1 MAGGRDSA
9 PLDFAPD
16 CTSRSS
22 KICVPETPSLV
33 ASFLSRALIRWR
45 WVIIVGWA
53 VIGYLA
59 AEKSPQVEQALNV
72 RGGSRRPTEA
82 SRAEQLLRERFARSL
97 NDFFVIVIRNT
108 AGRADSSPVVD
119 SLFHR
124 LERLPWVNTVA
135 SFGSTNDST
144 FVSRDGH
151 HTLMVVAIRSDN
163 GDSVAALVAPLRA
176 EVREAIRTSGTDT
189 STVTVRVTGRSALD
203 LDVRSVVASDSRR
216 GEIRLLPL
224 TAGILLLAFGA
235 LVAAILPL
243 IVGFLAIWITLAVV
257 VILSAYTPMSVFVLN
272 MTTMLGLGVGID
284 YSLLIVTRFREELNR
299 GLRRQQAA
307 ARALSTAGSAVFTSG
322 LTVVVG
328 FAALL
333 FTPLVETQSVG
344 LGGLVVV
351 SVAVALSTTLLP
363 AILAV
368 LGRQIDRPRWLARR
382 LTWYHA
388 PTAWEKWARSLS
400 RNPRRALVVG
410 GTIITLLTLPVF
422 WIKVGLPSRNW
433 WPTATEAGQGVQMLE
448 DMGVSNIILPVRVT
462 VEVPPGQSVVS
473 AANLRGLRA
482 LSDSL
487 RADPRVSQVRSI
499 VDLEPGNSIL
509 QYSILYSNLDD
520 ARRQYGAFLDG
531 YLSQDARIALLDV
544 VLSDTTSLTSSM
556 DLSRRARALAA
567 EPPRQLKDAAILVG
581 GYTAA
586 SLDLQD
592 VLLKLF
598 PTLVISILACTGLML
613 ALVFRSVLVPIKAVI
628 MNTLSVSA
636 TFGLIVLVFQHG
648 FGGSIFGLTGPTSAI
663 FVVVPVLVFAV
674 VFGLSM
680 DYEVFL
686 LSRVKE
692 AFDKTGDNDR
702 ATEEG
707 LSATASVITSAA
719 LVMIMVFGVFAFAR
733 VLAMQFLGF
742 GLAVA
747 VLLDAT
753 IIRMVLVPAI
763 MHLAGEWN
771 WWPGVRKKKV
781 APK

>member
-1 MAGGRDSA
+1 MA
-9 PLDFAPD
+9 
-16 CTSRSS
+16 
-22 KICVPETPSLV
+22 SL
-33 ASFLSRALIRWR
+33 LSRVLIRWR
-45 WVIIVGWA
+45 WAIIVFWA
-53 VIGYLA
+53 VVGYLA
-59 AEKSPQVEQALNV
+59 AGKSPEVEQALNV
-72 RGGSRRPTEA
+72 RGGTREPTEA
-82 SRAEQLLRERFARSL
+82 SRAEEILRERFARSL
-97 NDFFVIVIRNT
+97 NDFLIVVIRT
-108 AGRADSSPVVD
+108 TGRADSSPLVD
-119 SLFHR
+119 TL
-124 LERLPWVNTVA
+124 VNRIAPQPYISTVA
-135 SFGSTNDST
+135 TFKSTGDST
-144 FVSRDGH
+144 FLSRDGH
-151 HTLMVVAIRSDN
+151 QTLLLLAIRPDG
-163 GDSVAALVAPLRA
+163 GDSVSALVAPLRA
-176 EVREAIRTSGTDT
+176 LVRAGIRAAGVDT
-189 STVTVRVTGRSALD
+189 TTTTVRLTGRAALD
-203 LDVRSVVASDSRR
+203 IDVRSVVASDSRR

-257 VILSAYTPMSVFVLN
+257 VILANYTPMSVFVLN

-299 GLRRQQAA
+299 GLRRQVAA
-307 ARALSTAGSAVFTSG
+307 ARALSTAGAAVFTSG

-333 FTPLVETQSVG
+333 FTPLVETKSVG

-363 AILAV
+363 ALLAV
-368 LGRQIDRPRWLARR
+368 LGRQIDQPRWLARR

-388 PTAWEKWARSLS
+388 PTVWEKWARSLS
-400 RNPRRALVVG
+400 RNPRRALAVG
-410 GTIITLLTLPVF
+410 GTIIALLTAPVF

-433 WPTATEAGQGVQMLE
+433 WPTATEAGQGVRMLE

-462 VEVPPGQSVVS
+462 VEVPKGQTVVS
-473 AANLRGLRA
+473 AGSLRGLRA

-487 RADPRVSQVRSI
+487 RADPRVAQVRSI

-509 QYSILYSNLDD
+509 QYSILYSDLED

-531 YLSQDARIALLDV
+531 YLSQDARVALVDV
-544 VLSDTTSLTSSM
+544 ILSDSTSLTSSM
-556 DLSRRARALAA
+556 DVSRRARDLART
-567 EPPRQLKDAAILVG
+567 PPRQLKDASILVG

-592 VLLKLF
+592 VLLKRF
-598 PTLVISILACTGLML
+598 PALVISILACTGIML

-636 TFGLIVLVFQHG
+636 TFGLIVLVFQHDI
-648 FGGSIFGLTGPTSAI
+648 GGAIFGLTGPTSAI
-663 FVVVPVLVFAV
+663 FVVIPVLVFAI

-692 AFDKTGDNDR
+692 AFDKTGDNDK

-719 LVMIMVFGVFAFAR
+719 LVMILVFGVFAFAR

-771 WWPGVRKKKV
+771 WWPGVRKRHRV
-781 APK
+781 QRASGER

>member
-1 MAGGRDSA
+1 MASVI
-9 PLDFAPD
+9 
-16 CTSRSS
+16 SR
-22 KICVPETPSLV
+22 T
-33 ASFLSRALIRWR
+33 LIRWR
-45 WVIIVGWA
+45 WAIIVFWS

-59 AEKSPQVEQALNV
+59 AAKSPQVVQVLNV
-72 RGGSRRPTEA
+72 RGGTREPTEA
-82 SRAEQLLRERFARSL
+82 SRSDQLLRDRFSKPL
-97 NDFFVIVIRNT
+97 NDFFAVTLESPVP
-108 AGRADSSPVVD
+108 ADSGAARILLD
-119 SLFHR
+119 SLIANFSR
-124 LERLPWVNTVA
+124 QPYITTVA
-135 SFGSTNDST
+135 SFRSTGDST
-144 FVSRDGH
+144 FISADGKA
-151 HTLMVVAIRSDN
+151 TFLILAMDADK
-163 GDSVAALVAPLRA
+163 GDSVGKLVAPVRA
-176 EVREAIRTSGTDT
+176 VVREVVRATGVDT
-189 STVTVRVTGRSALD
+189 ARYRLRVTGRAPLD
-203 LDVRSVVASDSRR
+203 LDVRTVVAADSKR

-243 IVGFLAIWITLAVV
+243 IVGFMAIWITLAVV
-257 VILSAYTPMSVFVLN
+257 VILADYTPMSVFVLN

-299 GLRRQQAA
+299 GIRSKEAA
-307 ARALSTAGSAVFTSG
+307 ARALTTAGSAVLTSG
-322 LTVVVG
+322 MTVVVG

-333 FTPLVETQSVG
+333 LTPLVETQSVG
-344 LGGLVVV
+344 IGGLVVV
-351 SVAVALSTTLLP
+351 AVAVALSTTLLP
-363 AILAV
+363 SLLAV

-400 RNPRRALVVG
+400 RNPLRALAVG
-410 GTIITLLTLPVF
+410 AAIIAILTAPVF
-422 WIKVGLPSRNW
+422 WIRIGLPSRNW
-433 WPTATEAGQGVQMLE
+433 WPTATEAGQGVLSLE
-448 DMGVSNIILPVRVT
+448 RMGVANIILPVRVV
-462 VEVPPGQSVVS
+462 VEAPPGQTMVS
-473 AANLRGLRA
+473 AASLRGLKA

-487 RADPRVSQVRSI
+487 KADPRVAQVRSI
-499 VDLEPGNSIL
+499 VNLDSTSSIL
-509 QYSILYSNLDD
+509 QYSLLYSDL
-520 ARRQYGAFLDG
+520 AEAHKEYGAFLDA
-531 YLSQDARIALLDV
+531 YLSTDARAALIDV
-544 VLSDTTSLTSSM
+544 VLRDTTSLTSGM
-556 DLSRRARALAA
+556 DVSARARLLGAH
-567 EPPRQLKDAAILVG
+567 PPKQLKGGTILVG

-592 VLLKLF
+592 VLLHRF
-598 PTLVISILACTGLML
+598 PMLVVLILACTGLML
-613 ALVFRSVLVPIKAVI
+613 AIVFRSVLVPIKAII

-648 FGGSIFGLTGPTSAI
+648 FGASVLGLDGPTSAI

-686 LSRVKE
+686 LARVKE
-692 AFDKTGDNDR
+692 AFDKHGDNEK

-719 LVMIMVFGVFAFAR
+719 LIMILVFGVFAFAR

-771 WWPGVRKKKV
+771 WWPGVRRRKR
-781 APK
+781 

>member
-1 MAGGRDSA
+1 
-9 PLDFAPD
+9 
-16 CTSRSS
+16 
-22 KICVPETPSLV
+22 V
-33 ASFLSRALIRWR
+33 ASILSRALIRWR
-45 WVIIVGWA
+45 WVIILFWA
-53 VIGYLA
+53 AIGYFA
-59 AEKSPQVEQALNV
+59 AEKAPQVEEALNV
-72 RGGSRRPTEA
+72 RGGSREPTEA
-82 SRAEQLLRERFARSL
+82 SQAEQLLRDRFSRSL
-97 NDFFVIVIRNT
+97 NDFFVVVVRT
-108 AGRADSSPVVD
+108 SAGRADSSPVVD
-119 SLFHR
+119 TLAHR
-124 LERLPWVNTVA
+124 LELVPWVSTVA
-135 SFGSTNDST
+135 TFKSTNDST
-144 FVSRDGH
+144 FISKDGH
-151 HTLMVVAIRSDN
+151 QTLLVVAMRATR
-163 GDSVAALVAPLRA
+163 GDSVASFVAPLRA
-176 EVREAIRTSGTDT
+176 FVHEAIRLTGTDT
-189 STVTVRVTGRSALD
+189 TTTTIRVTGRSALD
-203 LDVRSVVASDSRR
+203 IDVRSVVASDSRR

-235 LVAAILPL
+235 LVAALLPL
-243 IVGFLAIWITLAVV
+243 VVGFMAIWITLAIVV
-257 VILSAYTPMSVFVLN
+257 VLSAYTPMSVFVLN

-307 ARALSTAGSAVFTSG
+307 ARALSTAGAAVLTSG

-400 RNPRRALVVG
+400 RNPRRALAVG
-410 GTIITLLTLPVF
+410 GTIVTLLTLPVF
-422 WIKVGLPSRNW
+422 WIRVGLPSRNW

-448 DMGVSNIILPVRVT
+448 DMGVSNLILPVRVA
-462 VEVPPGQSVVS
+462 VEVPAGQSVVS
-473 AANLRGLRA
+473 ATSLRGLRS

-487 RADPRVSQVRSI
+487 RADPRVAQVRSI

-509 QYSILYSNLDD
+509 QYSILYSNLED
-520 ARRQYGAFLDG
+520 ARKQYGAFLDG
-531 YLSQDARIALLDV
+531 YLSRDGRVALLDV
-544 VLSDTTSLTSSM
+544 ILSDTTSLTSGM
-556 DLSRRARALAA
+556 EVSRRARSLAA
-567 EPPRQLKDAAILVG
+567 AGPKQLKGARILVG

-586 SLDLQD
+586 SLDLQE
-592 VLLKLF
+592 VLLKRF
-598 PTLVISILACTGLML
+598 PALVLSILTCTGVML

-648 FGGSIFGLTGPTSAI
+648 FGGALFGLSGPTSAI

-692 AFDKTGDNDR
+692 AFDRTGDNDK

-719 LVMIMVFGVFAFAR
+719 LVMILVFGVFAFAR

-771 WWPGVRKKKV
+771 WWPGVRRKKPRERSSRASEPRHASEPVIARPADPLEPGAK
-781 APK
+781 ASD

>member
-1 MAGGRDSA
+1 
-9 PLDFAPD
+9 
-16 CTSRSS
+16 
-22 KICVPETPSLV
+22 V
-33 ASFLSRALIRWR
+33 ASLLSRALIRWR
-45 WVIIVGWA
+45 WAIIAFWA

-59 AEKSPQVEQALNV
+59 AAKSPQVVEVLNV
-72 RGGSRRPTEA
+72 RGGTRTPTESGSA
-82 SRAEQLLRERFARSL
+82 DLLLRKRFPKPL
-97 NDFFVIVIRNT
+97 NDFFAVT
-108 AGRADSSPVVD
+108 LEASGRVDREPAATLLD
-119 SLFHR
+119 SLTEKF
-124 LERLPWVNTVA
+124 ERQPYVSTVA
-135 SFGSTNDST
+135 SFRSTGDST
-144 FVSRDGH
+144 FISADG
-151 HTLMVVAIRSDN
+151 TSTFLVLAMDADR
-163 GDSVAALVAPLRA
+163 GDSVAKLVTPVRKLVA
-176 EVREAIRTSGTDT
+176 EAIAQLRVDT
-189 STVTVRVTGRSALD
+189 AGAKVRVTGRSPLD
-203 LDVRSVVASDSRR
+203 LDVRNVVAADSRR

-257 VILSAYTPMSVFVLN
+257 VVLADYTPMSVFVLN

-307 ARALSTAGSAVFTSG
+307 VRALSTAGVAVLTSG
-322 LTVVVG
+322 MTVVVG
-328 FAALL
+328 FGALL
-333 FTPLVETQSVG
+333 LTPLVETQSVG
-344 LGGLVVV
+344 IGGLVVV
-351 SVAVALSTTLLP
+351 AVAVALSTTLLP
-363 AILAV
+363 ALLAV

-388 PTAWEKWARSLS
+388 PTVWEKWARRLS
-400 RNPRRALVVG
+400 RNPLRALTIG
-410 GTIITLLTLPVF
+410 GTIIAVLTAPVF
-422 WIKVGLPSRNW
+422 FLRIGLPSRNW
-433 WPTATEAGQGVQMLE
+433 WPTSTEAGQGVQTL
-448 DMGVSNIILPVRVT
+448 DRMGVANIILPVRIL
-462 VEVPPGQSVVS
+462 VEVPQGQSATG
-473 AANLRGLRA
+473 AAALRGLRA
-482 LSDSL
+482 ISDSM
-487 RADPRVSQVRSI
+487 RADPRVAQVRSI
-499 VDLEPGNSIL
+499 VDLKPSTSIL
-509 QYSILYSNLDD
+509 EYSVLYSDMED
-520 ARRQYGAFLDG
+520 ARAQYGSFLDA
-531 YLSQDARIALLDV
+531 YLSKDGRVALMDV
-544 VLSDTTSLTSSM
+544 VLGDTTSLTSGM
-556 DLSRRARALAA
+556 EVSRKARTLAQS
-567 EPPRQLKDAAILVG
+567 PPRQLKDATILVG

-592 VLLKLF
+592 VLLKRF
-598 PTLVISILACTGLML
+598 PTMVVLILACTAVML

-636 TFGLIVLVFQHG
+636 TFGLIVLVFQYG
-648 FGGSIFGLTGPTSAI
+648 LGSSLFGLNGPTAAI

-686 LSRVKE
+686 LARVKE
-692 AFDKTGDNDR
+692 AFDKTGKNDK

-719 LVMIMVFGVFAFAR
+719 LIMILVFGVFAFAR

-771 WWPGVRKKKV
+771 WWPGVRRKSEHEGG
-781 APK
+781 